1 MTKYKDPLNPDYTHV
16 DLTAHD
22 KRAAKK
28 RQEKREK
35 TRFIA
40 KQLYKQIFP
49 DSTLGCLSGHSGMFE
64 RFVKLAE
71 KLENGDLTGTGIGR
85 V

>member
-1 MTKYKDPLNPDYTHV
+1 MKATYMQGIK
-16 DLTAHD
+16 
-22 KRAAKK
+22 KRSSAEVARMAKK
-28 RQEKREK
+28 QK
-35 TRFIA
+35 TEQLA
-40 KQLYKQIFP
+40 KTLYKEIFP